1 MANDSR
7 SNPDESGETRAVVDE
22 PPPFLGTW
30 PRVYAGVLVYLA
42 VLIGIF
48 YWFTV
53 AFRP

>member
-1 MANDSR
+1 MANDWPPE
-7 SNPDESGETRAVVDE
+7 PDPPEETRTVIDE

-30 PRVYAGVLVYLA
+30 PRVYATVLIYLA
-42 VLIGIF
+42 VLIAIF